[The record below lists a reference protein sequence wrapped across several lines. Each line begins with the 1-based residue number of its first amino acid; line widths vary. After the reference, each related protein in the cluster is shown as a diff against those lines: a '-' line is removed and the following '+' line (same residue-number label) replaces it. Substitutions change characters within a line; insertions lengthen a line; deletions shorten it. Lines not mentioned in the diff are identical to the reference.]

1 MKRATSIGSGRIR
14 RIDWLLLLVLNLAL
28 TPHPVAGADRALV
41 LESIRIEG
49 AARTGRSTVL
59 DDLPLQE
66 GSAVTPDQILD
77 AVDELRR
84 ADIFAAVDFRTE
96 RGSERGRFVLVLV
109 VEERG
114 LDFRFGTG
122 YHDLD
127 GWYLIPAQLRFDNR
141 LGRGER
147 LRLQANVGYRIGGL
161 ELVMDDRRFAGGA
174 GFWEA
179 KLAGHAIDHPYFV
192 DGVEY
197 RHRVEQGEAGALAG
211 WRMGRTRVQFGARFE
226 RIDPDSSAEAAQDD
240 PFRDIERGEELAFA
254 DLPGGV
260 ASRVGESERTVLH
273 AQFEVDSRS
282 RRRVSF
288 TPAAG
293 VWGRVR
299 AETFAGADDPSFSGV
314 TADLRAYRA
323 VAGGALALRL
333 RGGAVQTDAAFY
345 DRYHLG
351 GLYTVRGFPSQ
362 SLSPPE
368 GDTRFWTAAVEFRA
382 PLAGRPDRPRVLG
395 FVFADAGDGWQQSG
409 AGSAGGEDAAAS
421 AGFGF
426 RIRVPW
432 FDSLGIDFGMPIT
445 ESPVDEAFHG
455 NAALGWNF

>member
-1 MKRATSIGSGRIR
+1 MK
-14 RIDWLLLLVLNLAL
+14 RIDWMLLTVLVAAA
-28 TPHPVAGADRALV
+28 PAGADERGLM

-49 AARTGRSTVL
+49 AARTARSTVL
-59 DDLPLQE
+59 DDLPLHE
-66 GSAVTPDQILD
+66 GDAVTPDQVLD

-84 ADIFAAVDFRTE
+84 AEIFASVDFRTE
-96 RGSERGRFVLVLV
+96 RGSERGRFVLVLL

-127 GWYLIPAQLRFDNR
+127 GWYLIPAQLRLDNR

-161 ELVMDDRRFAGGA
+161 ELVLDDRRFAGGA
-174 GFWEA
+174 GFWEV
-179 KLAGHAIDHPYFV
+179 KLAGHGIDRPYFV

-211 WRMGRTRVQFGARFE
+211 WRMGRTRIQFGARFE
-226 RIDPDSSAEAAQDD
+226 SIDPDSSAEAAQDD
-240 PFRDIERGEELAFA
+240 TFRDIERGDELVFA
-254 DLPGGV
+254 DLPAGV
-260 ASRVGESERTVLH
+260 AERVGESERTVLH

-282 RRRVSF
+282 RRSVSF

-293 VWGRVR
+293 VWGRAR
-299 AETFAGADDPSFSGV
+299 GETFAGADDPSFSAV

-323 VAGGALALRL
+323 AAGGALALRL
-333 RGGAVQTDAAFY
+333 RSGAVQSDAAFY

-368 GDTRFWTAAVEFRA
+368 GDTRFWTATLEFRA
-382 PLAGRPDRPRVLG
+382 PLAGRKDLPRVLG
-395 FVFADAGDGWQQSG
+395 FVFADAGDGWQGG
-409 AGSAGGEDAAAS
+409 AGEGDGERAAAS

-432 FDSLGIDFGMPIT
+432 FDSLGIDFGIPIT
-445 ESPVDEAFHG
+445 ESPVDEAFHA